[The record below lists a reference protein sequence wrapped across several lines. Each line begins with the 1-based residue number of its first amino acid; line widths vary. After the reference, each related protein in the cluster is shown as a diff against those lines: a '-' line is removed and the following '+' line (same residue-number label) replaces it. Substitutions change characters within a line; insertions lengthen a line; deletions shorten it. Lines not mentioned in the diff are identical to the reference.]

1 MVKSDKMV
9 RDNQHLHWEK
19 VFAED
24 GELFGNEPS
33 FAAKQA
39 AELLKKERK
48 TKILELGAGQ
58 GRDTIFFAQC
68 GFHVTALEY
77 TGIGVQTIRE
87 KARMLGLTP
96 NIAAVCHDVRQPLP
110 FGAETFDACYSHMLY
125 CMAFTTGN

>member
-58 GRDTIFFAQC
+58 GRDTIFFRPMRFSC
-68 GFHVTALEY
+68 HGP
-77 TGIGVQTIRE
+77 GIYRYWRANHPGKSQNV
-87 KARMLGLTP
+87 GL
-96 NIAAVCHDVRQPLP
+96 NA
-110 FGAETFDACYSHMLY
+110 
-125 CMAFTTGN
+125 